1 LKILGKSS
9 QPGNAKY
16 INKNNKSMSQIFPK
30 PIANLPEA
38 DVPINGIKAYLS
50 QGIKHQIVFMEFS
63 EDVDVPEHFH
73 ESQWGIVLEGKIEL
87 TIDGV
92 KNVFV
97 KGDRFFITKNIKHSA
112 RIYAG
117 YASMEFFNQ
126 MDRYKEKK

>member
-1 LKILGKSS
+1 
-9 QPGNAKY
+9 
-16 INKNNKSMSQIFPK
+16 MSQVFPK
-30 PIANLPEA
+30 PITDLPEA

-50 QGIKHQIVFMEFS
+50 QGLKHQIVFMEFP
-63 EDVDVPEHFH
+63 EDVNVPEHFH

-97 KGDRFFITKNIKHSA
+97 KGDRFFIPKNIKHSA
-112 RIYAG
+112 KICAG

-126 MDRYKEKK
+126 VDRYKEKE

>member
-1 LKILGKSS
+1 
-9 QPGNAKY
+9 
-16 INKNNKSMSQIFPK
+16 MSQVFPK
-30 PIANLPEA
+30 PIADLPEA

-50 QGIKHQIVFMEFS
+50 QGLKHQIVFMEFA

-87 TIDGV
+87 TTDGV

-97 KGDRFFITKNIKHSA
+97 KGDRFFIPKNIKHSA
-112 RIYAG
+112 KIWAG

-126 MDRYKEKK
+126 VDRYKEKK